1 MPELSKD
8 RAAIAKGERA
18 LWDPRQ
24 RLDRA
29 ILGESVLTPRLSH
42 GLIARRD
49 PIPPSRV
56 KVFEPKTTRTHSVR
70 TYREII
76 EAGPNAPKL
85 NRLIRRR
92 YAEECVRP
100 QRQASWR
107 LTFEDRTPPTL
118 SGRVREALDA
128 HKPPERW
135 PRATRESSGIP
146 KRPRID
152 ADAWLEGAGK

>member
-1 MPELSKD
+1 
-8 RAAIAKGERA
+8 
-18 LWDPRQ
+18 LWDPRR
-24 RLDRA
+24 RLGRV
-29 ILGESVLTPRLSH
+29 ILGESVLAPRLSH
-42 GLIARRD
+42 ALTARRD
-49 PIPPSRV
+49 PIPPPRL
-56 KVFEPKTTRTHSVR
+56 KVFEPKTTRAHKVR
-70 TYREII
+70 AYREIV

-100 QRQASWR
+100 QRQPSWR

-118 SGRVREALDA
+118 SGRVRAALDA
-128 HKPPERW
+128 RQPPERW
-135 PRATRESSGIP
+135 PRATRECSGIP